1 MARSFR
7 VGVYGDEDIFVSSV
21 KKLLDKGVVIYEVF
35 TPYPVHEV
43 FHLLKSKSPI
53 LWAAY
58 LLGILGAVATLAFL
72 IWACVISWPLD
83 FGGKPTNAFP
93 SFVVITI
100 VLTILTVGI
109 GSLAVFSAGGKL
121 LPGQENTIFDE
132 RATDDKFLIVVETGS
147 VEDPDG
153 EIAAAM
159 MRENG
164 AEEIRLKEFEKITA

>member
-7 VGVYGDEDIFVSSV
+7 IGVYGDEDVFVSSV
-21 KKLLDKGVVIYEVF
+21 KKLLDKGVKIYEVF

-43 FHLLKSKSPI
+43 FHMLKRKTSIPS
-53 LWAAY
+53 AAY
-58 LLGILGAVATLAFL
+58 FLGILGAIATLSFL

-93 SFVVITI
+93 SFVVITV

-109 GSLAVFSAGGKL
+109 GSLAVFSGGGKL
-121 LPGQENTIFDE
+121 IPGQENTVFDK

-153 EIAAAM
+153 NIAANM
-159 MRENG
+159 MRESG
-164 AEEIRLKEFEKITA
+164 AEEVRMSEFEKIKA